1 MIISNKKKIKRM
13 VSREDLSFNETK
25 IHTYCLMTNHIHLL
39 LETLDYKIG
48 KIMQKIAGDYA
59 RTYNRWI

>member
-1 MIISNKKKIKRM
+1 M